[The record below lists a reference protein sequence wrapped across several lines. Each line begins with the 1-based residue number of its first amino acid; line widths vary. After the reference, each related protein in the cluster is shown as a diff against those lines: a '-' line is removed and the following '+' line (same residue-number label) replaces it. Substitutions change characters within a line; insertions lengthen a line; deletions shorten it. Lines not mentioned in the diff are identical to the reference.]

1 MFFDNPVAAFRNLGA
16 HLAPGG
22 TLTAAVWQGMDG
34 NLSFMA
40 HRLAA
45 RGFKRA
51 MPPTGG
57 VPQGPFAHSDREW
70 VASLLLEAGF
80 APPTWQSFS
89 LVHRCALDD
98 VVTEAM
104 LLDAGID
111 AERIDEAIGIARTE
125 LEPFRGADGQI
136 ACPLEVQV
144 YATPLAP

>member
-1 MFFDNPVAAFRNLGA
+1 
-16 HLAPGG
+16 
-22 TLTAAVWQGMDG
+22 
-34 NLSFMA
+34 MA

-51 MPPTGG
+51 TPPTGG

-70 VASLLLEAGF
+70 VASLLVEAGF

-89 LVHRCALDD
+89 LVHHCTLDE
-98 VVTEAM
+98 VVTEGM

-111 AERIDEAIGIARTE
+111 PDRIEEAIGIARAE
-125 LEPFRGADGQI
+125 LEPFRGDDGQI

-144 YATPLAP
+144 YATSLAP